1 MGPPTLPRHLE
12 GKGVGTIGSSA
23 AAPEEPNKPMEM
35 ATRVAGRLQMSRT
48 KPKRSPTLAIE
59 LIKEGAELAGATPL
73 ARSSS
78 GTSACTGA
86 AGGNAGALLDW
97 DIVVINELLQPNCE
111 ATRDSTAI
119 AAEAV
124 PRTTDADR
132 ARGLLIVLLLATPA
146 ALAKH

>member
-1 MGPPTLPRHLE
+1 
-12 GKGVGTIGSSA
+12 
-23 AAPEEPNKPMEM
+23 MEM

-86 AGGNAGALLDW
+86 AGGNAGVPLDW
-97 DIVVINELLQPNCE
+97 DIVVTKEVLQPNCE
-111 ATRDSTAI
+111 ATCDSTCM
-119 AAEAV
+119 AADAAT
-124 PRTTDADR
+124 RTTAADR

-146 ALAKH
+146 ALAKHRWISQANSTG